1 MFDIFRKKI
10 QDESIEEQLN
20 DVKNYPDEFKNMIL
34 EGESC
39 EEIPNAIGEF
49 GLSATNPIPVN
60 GIRGEIKY
68 LSRLKTNNGSGLI
81 FHRLG
86 SISQQGFKHAIDVYE
101 IVSLDMKTYDTL
113 FFDMYHPRRS
123 TKAPKGFTLG
133 EYNKLFGKYAIG
145 MGSTDFDE
153 EFPNGL
159 EKLME
164 KHYGSLG
171 IAIYKKISQDL
182 QNKKFNPPEKH
193 KLKVLAVTIRIK
205 KSEYTDTDTD
215 VDVKEFMAE
224 NIYPFLYE
232 NEVTDM
238 LMMGIKEYGIDD
250 LLLIERKIMN
260 SYMSLSTANEVPQRG
275 IRDILLLSIKRR
287 LEDEQKY
294 K

>member
-10 QDESIEEQLN
+10 KDESIEDQLN

-68 LSRLKTNNGSGLI
+68 LSRLKTNNGPGLI

-86 SISQQGFKHAIDVYE
+86 SISQQGFKHAIDAYE
-101 IVSLDMKTYDTL
+101 IVSLDMKRYEVL

-123 TKAPKGFTLG
+123 TKAPEGFILG
-133 EYNKLFGKYAIG
+133 EYNKMFGKFAIG
-145 MGSTDFDE
+145 MGSNDFDA

-171 IAIYKKISQDL
+171 KAIYKKISQDL
-182 QNKKFNPPEKH
+182 QNNKFNPSEHH
-193 KLKVLAVTIRIK
+193 KLKVLAVTTRIK
-205 KSEYTDTDTD
+205 KSEYTDA
-215 VDVKEFMAE
+215 DVKKFMAE

-238 LMMGIKEYGIDD
+238 FRMGMKE
-250 LLLIERKIMN
+250 
-260 SYMSLSTANEVPQRG
+260 
-275 IRDILLLSIKRR
+275 
-287 LEDEQKY
+287 
-294 K
+294 